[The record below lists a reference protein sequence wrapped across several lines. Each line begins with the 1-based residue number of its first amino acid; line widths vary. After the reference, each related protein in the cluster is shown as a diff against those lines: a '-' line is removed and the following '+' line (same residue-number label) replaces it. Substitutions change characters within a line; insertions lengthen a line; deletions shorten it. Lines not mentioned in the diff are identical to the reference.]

1 MNFRNRYSVGSNGK
15 ASLSKRN
22 CDDTNGA
29 HDRNGASAGM
39 DRLRARL
46 KDLQIRLYAERQRS
60 VLVCLQGM
68 DSAGKDGVIRHVFS
82 AMNPMGCR
90 VTSFKQPS
98 TVEKAHDFLWRY
110 HAALPERGWV
120 GIFNRSHYESAVVER
135 VQNLIDEKTC
145 RQRFEEINDFER
157 MLSRNGTTV
166 LKFFLHISKDE
177 QLSRFKARLDDPLK
191 RWKISETD
199 YLQRELWDANMAAY
213 DDALKHSSTADAP
226 WYIIP
231 SNHKWYRDL
240 AIAEIVTGT
249 MDDMAI
255 SVPEPSVVIEDI
267 RRRYHEAERKSK
279 ADAQAGNGA
288 KS

>member
-1 MNFRNRYSVGSNGK
+1 MNFRDRLSVGTNGK
-15 ASLSKRN
+15 ASLSKRDP
-22 CDDTNGA
+22 DDANGIA
-29 HDRNGASAGM
+29 DRTAAGARM
-39 DRLRARL
+39 DLLRDRL
-46 KDLQIRLYAERQRS
+46 KDLQIRLYSERQRS

-145 RQRFEEINDFER
+145 RERFEEINMFER
-157 MLSRNGTTV
+157 MLTRNGTTI

-177 QLSRFKARLDDPLK
+177 QLARFKARLDDPLK
-191 RWKISETD
+191 RWKISESD

-213 DDALKHSSTADAP
+213 EDALKHTSTAHAP

-231 SNHKWYRDL
+231 SNRKWYRDL
-240 AIAEIVTGT
+240 AVGEIVTAA

-255 SVPEPSVVIEDI
+255 SVPAPTVDIDDI
-267 RRRYHEAERKSK
+267 RRRYHEAERK
-279 ADAQAGNGA
+279 A
-288 KS
+288 